1 MTSKLTDKAAQLI
14 ERVTE
19 LMRER
24 LPEPSVDMAQAFVRH
39 YYAWVATEDLLER
52 APEDLYGAALSHW
65 NLSRQRRPGIP
76 IIRVYNP
83 SFEEHGWQCTH
94 TVVEIVTDDMPFLVD
109 SMTMELNR
117 HGLTVH
123 QVIHPV
129 LRVTRATPTVIC
141 NAFFPAEPM
150 KASAKPPCT
159 RGGPDHRSQV
169 DGRSARGAAARAGRR
184 ARRRRRLADHARTA
198 DGHRRRS
205 GNRQAAPA
213 RLGSR

>member
-1 MTSKLTDKAAQLI
+1 MTSKLMDKAAQLI

-24 LPEPSVDMAQAFVRH
+24 LPEPAVDIAQSFVRH
-39 YYAWVATEDLLER
+39 YYAWVAAEDLAER
-52 APEDLYGAALSHW
+52 DPEDLYGAVLSHW

-129 LRVTRATPTVIC
+129 LRVARDAAGHLQRILPGGTDEGISEATMHFEVDRITDPK
-141 NAFFPAEPM
+141 PM
-150 KASAKPPCT
+150 A
-159 RGGPDHRSQV
+159 DL
-169 DGRSARGAAARAGRR
+169 RAGLLR
-184 ARRRRRLADHARTA
+184 ALGDVR
-198 DGHRRRS
+198 
-205 GNRQAAPA
+205 AAVED
-213 RLGSR
+213 